1 MRQISGLRRDRHA
14 PGNVIFYKRMIHMDL
29 EKQIEQAAG
38 LLKKT
43 KADEWEVMALA
54 TEQLSIAIS
63 GEEVDKFQQSASQG
77 LALRVVSKGKLGFSY
92 LMGSG
97 EGGALET
104 AVNEALAAAKASDF
118 EDTAGLGRP
127 LPLPQAPEVFDP
139 ALKDEPLE
147 AKKERAL
154 VMSRAARQ
162 ADPRVQHVH
171 PAEISESHAQVR
183 LITSHG
189 VDLSQ
194 QSTSCSAM
202 ANAVAAENGQQEMA
216 WEYDVRRFLADL
228 DPVHIGTE
236 AGRRAV
242 ASLGA
247 EPVADG
253 QYDVILESQVTMDF
267 LGLLGSSLQGD
278 NVVKGRSLLASKIDQ
293 KVVSD
298 LVSLMD
304 DGLLPKGVGSGAFDD
319 EGTPTSTKVLVESGV
334 IRSFVFD
341 RPWAARHGVE
351 STGNA
356 VRPGLKAPP
365 QVGFSN
371 LYLKPGQG
379 SLEDLASGLD
389 RGLVI
394 TEVLGA
400 HTADPVS
407 GQFSLGASGFL
418 VESGKITRPVKSIAV
433 AGQVVELFD
442 SVKAVGG
449 DLRFLGGT
457 GAPSLLVAG
466 MSVSGPGQG

>member
-1 MRQISGLRRDRHA
+1 
-14 PGNVIFYKRMIHMDL
+14 MDL
-29 EKQIEQAAG
+29 EKQLDQAAG
-38 LLKKT
+38 LLKQA

-54 TEQLSIAIS
+54 TEQLSIAIN

-77 LALRVVSKGKLGFSY
+77 LALQVVNKGKLGFSY

-97 EGGALET
+97 AGGALET
-104 AVNEALAAAKASDF
+104 AVAEAMAAAQASDF
-118 EDTAGLGRP
+118 EDQAGLARP
-127 LPLPQAPEVFDP
+127 LPLPPAPETFDP
-139 ALKDEPLE
+139 ALKAEPLE
-147 AKKERAL
+147 AKKERAFAL
-154 VMSRAARQ
+154 AKAARG

-171 PAEISESHAQVR
+171 PAEISESRAQVR

-189 VDLSQ
+189 LDLSQ
-194 QSTSCSAM
+194 ESTTCSAM

-228 DPVHIGTE
+228 DPARIGAE

-242 ASLGA
+242 ACLGA
-247 EPVADG
+247 EPVPDG
-253 QYDVILESQVTMDF
+253 HYDVILENQVAMDF
-267 LGLLGSSLQGD
+267 LGLLGSSLMGD

-293 KVVSD
+293 KVVSQ
-298 LVSLMD
+298 LVTLVD
-304 DGLLPKGVGSGAFDD
+304 DALLPKGIGSGPFDD
-319 EGTPTSTKVLVESGV
+319 EGTPTSTKTLLEDGV
-334 IRSFVFD
+334 VRGFVFD
-341 RPWAARHGVE
+341 RPWGARHGVQ

-371 LYLKPGQG
+371 FFLKPGQG
-379 SLEDLASGLD
+379 SLDDLAAGLD

-418 VESGKITRPVKSIAV
+418 VERGQITRPVKSIAV

-442 SVKAVGG
+442 SVQAVGG

-457 GAPSLLVAG
+457 GSPSLLVSG
-466 MSVSGPGQG
+466 MSVSGPGQA